1 MPTPRT
7 FVLALLAGLSFLS
20 TVQAAPTEP
29 TAAAVTSALRRSADW
44 HLAHPSGIDT
54 RDWVIAPLYDGLL
67 RTALATGDAGYL
79 AAVLRFGTQAGW
91 TPANRIY
98 HADDH
103 AVGHAWLDIFL
114 MDRSRTERLGPIR
127 DRLDFVIANPVTENI
142 RHGKRPDTP
151 GVTVSDRWTW
161 CDALYMA
168 PPTLTRLYTA
178 TGDRKYLDFLDRE
191 FRFTYDALFDR
202 DESLFFRDATF
213 LLKKTP
219 AGRKTFWSRGNGWV
233 YGGLALMLEHL
244 PSDHPTRGFYEDL
257 FRKMTVVILANQ
269 QTDGLWRPSLLDPGQ
284 VPLGETSGTGFF
296 VFGLAWGINHGLL
309 DRATHWPAAI
319 KGWNGL
325 LSRILPTGAVGYVQP
340 IGAAPDALGPES
352 MQDYGTG
359 AFLLAGSEILRAL
372 PSAPPA
378 TATDQLLKAAKA
390 VLEKESRTPRAYA
403 RLVPERLDDLAWE
416 NDRVAFRVY
425 GPALRSKPEDSGIDA
440 WTKRVPYP
448 ILDAW
453 YERDRLLKQSYHQD
467 RGEGFDG
474 YHVGDSRG
482 CGGIGLWMDGKLI
495 TADTYRSATI
505 LWTSPQVA
513 EFKTVYEY
521 PIKIQGRPVYEHRL
535 TRLRLNERL
544 FEVSLYFS
552 HAPDRRAQPIRDFP
566 IEIAIGLVSQ
576 DKGASTTLDPKI
588 GVVAQYEKFAGTSL
602 GTGIILPAAQ
612 VLRMDT
618 LPPTDAAQKH
628 GHAVVFTKTDPEGRL
643 AYRAG
648 FAWAGDG
655 DITTQEQW
663 LKYLAAQA
671 SAPR

>member
-1 MPTPRT
+1 MPSPRT
-7 FVLALLAGLSFLS
+7 FVLGLFAGLSFLG
-20 TVQAAPTEP
+20 TVHAGPADPTP
-29 TAAAVTSALRRSADW
+29 AAVTSALRRSADW

-67 RTALATGDAGYL
+67 RTALTTGDASYL
-79 AAVLRFGTQAGW
+79 AAVLRFGTQSGW

-98 HADDH
+98 HADDQ
-103 AVGHAWLDIFL
+103 AVGHAWLDVFL
-114 MDRSRTERLGPIR
+114 MDRSRTERLGPMR
-127 DRLDFVIANPVTENI
+127 DRLDYIIAHPVTEAI

-151 GVTVSDRWTW
+151 GVTSSDRWTW

-168 PPTLTRLYTA
+168 PPTLTRLYAA

-191 FRFTYDALFDR
+191 FRSTYDALFDR

-219 AGRKTFWSRGNGWV
+219 SGQKTFWSRGNGWV

-244 PSDHPTRGFYEDL
+244 PSDHPTRGFYEEL
-257 FRKMTVVILANQ
+257 FRKMTIVILAKQ
-269 QTDGLWRPSLLDPGQ
+269 QADGLWRPSLLDPEQ
-284 VPLGETSGTGFF
+284 VPVGETSGTGFF

-309 DRATHWPAAI
+309 DRATHWPAAVR
-319 KGWNGL
+319 GWNGL
-325 LSRILPTGAVGYVQP
+325 LSRIMPNGAVGYVQP
-340 IGAAPDALGPES
+340 IGAAPDALKPES

-359 AFLLAGSEILRAL
+359 AFLLAGSEVLRAL
-372 PSAPPA
+372 SSPPPA
-378 TATDQLLKAAKA
+378 LPADQLLKAANA
-390 VLEKESRTPRAYA
+390 LLEKESRTPRAYA

-425 GPALRSKPEDSGIDA
+425 GPALRNKPEDSGIDA
-440 WTKRVPYP
+440 WCKRVPYP
-448 ILDAW
+448 VVDAW
-453 YERDRLLKQSYHQD
+453 YERARLLKQSYHQD

-482 CGGIGLWMDGKLI
+482 CGGIGLWVDGKMV

-505 LWTSPQVA
+505 LWTSPQIA

-521 PIKIQGRPVYEHRL
+521 PIKVRGLPVYEHRL

-544 FEVSLYFS
+544 FEVTLFFS
-552 HAPDRRAQPIRDFP
+552 HAADRRAQPIRNFP
-566 IEIAIGLVSQ
+566 IEVAIGLVSQ
-576 DKGASTTLDPKI
+576 DKGATSTLDPKA
-588 GVVAQYEKFAGTSL
+588 GVVALYENFAGTSL
-602 GTGIILPAAQ
+602 GTGIVLPASQ
-612 VLRMDT
+612 VLRMDN
-618 LPPTDAAQKH
+618 LPPTDADQKH
-628 GHAVVFTKTDPEGRL
+628 GHAVVFTKTDADGRL

-648 FAWAGDG
+648 FAWAADG
-655 DITTQEQW
+655 DITTREQW
-663 LKYLAAQA
+663 LNYLAAQA